1 MDIYRQKSKFK
12 LLLIIVGLIIVLL
25 SLLYNNRL
33 ASKLAIEEQ
42 KKAEILRNTYNEIFN
57 APLEEDLSFEQSII
71 EKNNTIPIIIA
82 DSLDNIL
89 FFGNI
94 DSAKI
99 KRHAD
104 YVQHRL
110 EQIKTIQEPLTFEIG
125 ENSGELQY
133 LYYEN
138 SSLLRQLKY
147 YPFVQFAILGLFL
160 GIGYLAFSFSR
171 RSEQNRV
178 WVGMAKET
186 AHQLGTPLSSLVG
199 WVEYLKEAYQ
209 DNPEAVK
216 VFGEMEK
223 DTHRLEL
230 VTDRFSKIGSKP
242 NLKPH
247 LVSEQ
252 LQTSLDYIKRRA
264 SDQVNFKISIENDR
278 LTSNMNPAL
287 FNWVLENLL
296 KNALDAM
303 DGKGNIEITL
313 QQKKGDILIDVKDDG
328 KGISKNLQSR
338 VFQPGISTKKRG
350 WGLGLTLSKRI
361 IEEYHNGKIFVK
373 ESNTGKG
380 TTFRI
385 VIPSAN

>member
-12 LLLIIVGLIIVLL
+12 LLLIILGLIIVLV

-33 ASKLAIEEQ
+33 ASKLAVEEQ
-42 KKAEILRNTYNEIFN
+42 KKAEILRNTYNAIFN

-71 EKNNTIPIIIA
+71 EKNNTIPIIIT
-82 DSLDNIL
+82 DSMDNIL

-94 DSAKI
+94 DSTKI
-99 KRHAD
+99 KRNAN
-104 YVQHRL
+104 YVQQRL
-110 EQIKTIQEPLTFEIG
+110 QRIKATQEPLTFEIG
-125 ENSGELQY
+125 ENTGELQY
-133 LYYEN
+133 LFYEH

-147 YPFVQFAILGLFL
+147 YPFIQFAILGLFL

-199 WVEYLKEAYQ
+199 WVEYLKEEYQ
-209 DNPEAVK
+209 DNPEAIK
-216 VFGEMEK
+216 IFGEMEK
-223 DTHRLEL
+223 DTERLEL

-247 LVSEQ
+247 LISEQ
-252 LQTSLDYIKRRA
+252 LTASLRYIKRRA
-264 SDQVNFKISIENDR
+264 SDKVSFDLQISNEQ
-278 LTSNMNPAL
+278 LKANMNPAL

-303 DGKGNIEITL
+303 DGKGNIQIS
-313 QQKKGDILIDVKDDG
+313 LIDKKEDIIIDVTDDG
-328 KGISKNLQSR
+328 KGMSKNLQSR

-373 ESNTGKG
+373 ESQLGKG

-385 VIPSAN
+385 VIPAV